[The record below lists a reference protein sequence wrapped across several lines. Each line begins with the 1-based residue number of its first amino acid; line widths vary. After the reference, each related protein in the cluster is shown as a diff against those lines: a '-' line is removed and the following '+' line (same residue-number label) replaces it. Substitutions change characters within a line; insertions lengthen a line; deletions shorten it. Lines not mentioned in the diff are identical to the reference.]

1 VEPTSPAA
9 VHRLFDEISTGEE
22 TMTRTTQETKTTA
35 EQHNLLATLVA
46 LRGDVMTEGDKL
58 LSLSRDLILRQE
70 YNPTLTAASTFWRVS
85 GEGFD

>member
-1 VEPTSPAA
+1 
-9 VHRLFDEISTGEE
+9 
-22 TMTRTTQETKTTA
+22 MTRTTQETKTTA

-70 YNPTLTAASTFWRVS
+70 YKDLDFVARHARPQGICSRSTLACLRR
-85 GEGFD
+85 